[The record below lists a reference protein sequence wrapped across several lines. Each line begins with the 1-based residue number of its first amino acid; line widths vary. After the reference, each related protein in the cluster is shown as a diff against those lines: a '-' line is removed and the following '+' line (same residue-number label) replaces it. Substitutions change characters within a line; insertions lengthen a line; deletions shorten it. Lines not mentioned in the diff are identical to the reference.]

1 MDFIILIISILIYL
15 YYCNIYTEKYKY
27 FENELND
34 LITKNLIYF
43 KSWNISSN
51 NLNKIK
57 IRNIN
62 QDISKDF
69 KFDFFKFSDI
79 EIIIDNNYQKLIVM
93 LEKKPIIKL
102 NFDGNNK
109 NNGFSIEYINKKLTP
124 EHLYEISLLVKIIN
138 YNLLIDKQTSKTY
151 DNLLEYKNIINK
163 LSKNK
168 YLISE

>member
-1 MDFIILIISILIYL
+1 MDFVLFIFSILIFL
-15 YYCNIYTEKYKY
+15 YYSNIYTEKCKF

-43 KSWNISSN
+43 KNWNVSSKQ
-51 NLNKIK
+51 LNKIK

-62 QDISKDF
+62 QDISEDF
-69 KFDFFKFSDI
+69 KLNFFKFSDI
-79 EIIIDNNYQKLIVM
+79 EIIIDNNYQKSIIM
-93 LEKKPIIKL
+93 LDKKPIIKL
-102 NFDGNNK
+102 NYDGNNQ
-109 NNGFSIEYINKKLTP
+109 NNGFFIEYINKKLTP